1 MASSNLTDDE
11 RLNLKKLMSE
21 MDYVD
26 NTETIRRLKHSVRI
40 RDNIRK
46 LEDLKREHASMR
58 LTSPEQFFNIAH
70 TECQFLYDNY
80 TDIFR
85 RLMKDEI
92 DIIIMSKLLIVLKL
106 IEDGQLD
113 QQDGSVRVGKLLKEL
128 YLDSAVKRADALDKE
143 HAGDKPVINDGTEI
157 SWKKFKQAGM
167 PQLSSSV

>member
-1 MASSNLTDDE
+1 MSSNISDDE

-26 NTETIRRLKHSVRI
+26 NTETIRRLKHSIRI

-46 LEDLKREHASMR
+46 LEDLKREHANIR
-58 LTSPEQFFNIAH
+58 VTSPEQFFNIVLA
-70 TECQFLYDNY
+70 ECNFLYENY
-80 TDIFR
+80 SDIFR

-92 DIIIMSKLLIVLKL
+92 DIVIMTKLLIVLKL
-106 IEDGQLD
+106 IEDGKLD

-143 HAGDKPVINDGTEI
+143 HEDEKVPINDGKEI
-157 SWKKFKQAGM
+157 SWNRFKLAGM
-167 PQLSSSV
+167 LKQ